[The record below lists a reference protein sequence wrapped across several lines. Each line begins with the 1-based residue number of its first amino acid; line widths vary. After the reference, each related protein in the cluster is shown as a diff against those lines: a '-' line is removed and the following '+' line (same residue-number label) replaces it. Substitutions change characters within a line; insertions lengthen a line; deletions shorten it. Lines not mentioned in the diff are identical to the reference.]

1 MLAEVSFW
9 DTKGSNWGKASS
21 EEGSGEKKGAPKGW
35 LVLGAK
41 QGRPWSALGWETA
54 HEPRRLCFRGRRS
67 GQRNPR
73 KERPAQ
79 MESGRIALGSL
90 LPPPK
95 GPQRGEREG
104 GGPRETSF
112 LLLRQVRT
120 CHSPPSRKE
129 RKKEEEEARRPAR
142 PPAPSREEA
151 GGGREAAIPAPL
163 PIPAGCLLPSPRR
176 RRQRGPRKAA
186 MAPAALL
193 LLLLL
198 EGAWRGAALPRIS
211 LPFDSPQRLLS
222 RFEAP
227 RITNYTT
234 LMLSPDGRVLY
245 AGARET
251 LLALNTSA
259 FSPGPQHRRLSWGA
273 EEEKKRQ
280 CVFKGKDPQRDCH
293 NYIKILLQ
301 LNETHLYT
309 CGTSAFSPTCT
320 YIKIPDFSLIQ
331 EASGKLLL
339 EDGKGRCP
347 FDPEYKSTAIMVE
360 GELYTGTVSNFQG
373 NEPTILRSHGSRP
386 AIKTENSLNWLQDP
400 FFVGSAYLRE
410 GLPPSNPQ
418 REEDSSNDNDK
429 IYFFFSESG
438 KEFDFFDDTIV
449 SRIARVCK
457 VATWGGERVLQ
468 RRWTTFLKAP
478 LLCSHPEDGFPF
490 NILQDMFVLTP
501 GQDWRQTVFYG
512 VFTSQWDRKGAGG
525 AAVCA
530 FSMLDVKEAFN
541 GLYKEV
547 NRETQ
552 QWYTDTHPVP
562 EPRPGACI
570 SSQTRQM
577 KIASSLQM
585 PDRVLNYLKDHFLM
599 DSAVRSQPLLL
610 QGHSRYRQ
618 LSVQRVQGLHQ
629 AYDVLFLGTDNGQL
643 HKAVVT
649 GEKVH
654 LIEEIQLFPPGQPIL
669 ELLLD
674 PIQGLLYAASYDA
687 LVQVPLANC
696 SLHQTC
702 GECILAQDPYCAWSG
717 HACQPPILNR
727 QQLHGVSWAQD
738 IENADAVG
746 LCPVSTMQF
755 ANSGAEES
763 PCQRVVLHPN
773 AVKPLPC
780 PPLSNLASWKW
791 EKDGAP
797 LNASSLVLPDGGL
810 VLVGGSGQAGRYEC
824 WSWEGG
830 FRKRTASYCVEVEP
844 ALGPRLMPPL
854 RSPPETVST
863 SRSTSAEATG
873 DISALLE
880 DKTYWTEFLVMCA
893 LFGMTVTLLTLFG
906 LHRHHDAIKAFL
918 KQGTC
923 THAKAPRKAGAPPES
938 LPLNSANVPSSLP
951 EHKGYQALN
960 DSHVANTPAHVGPGH
975 LDVAFLESSRRPLS
989 IHGSFVEVS
998 AASQR
1003 PRVRLGSEIRD
1014 SVV

>member
-1 MLAEVSFW
+1 M
-9 DTKGSNWGKASS
+9 G
-21 EEGSGEKKGAPKGW
+21 P
-35 LVLGAK
+35 
-41 QGRPWSALGWETA
+41 
-54 HEPRRLCFRGRRS
+54 
-67 GQRNPR
+67 
-73 KERPAQ
+73 
-79 MESGRIALGSL
+79 GSL
-90 LPPPK
+90 RF
-95 GPQRGEREG
+95 QRV
-104 GGPRETSF
+104 SLAF
-112 LLLRQVRT
+112 ID
-120 CHSPPSRKE
+120 HSPSF
-129 RKKEEEEARRPAR
+129 A
-142 PPAPSREEA
+142 PP
-151 GGGREAAIPAPL
+151 
-163 PIPAGCLLPSPRR
+163 
-176 RRQRGPRKAA
+176 
-186 MAPAALL
+186 
-193 LLLLL
+193 
-198 EGAWRGAALPRIS
+198 
-211 LPFDSPQRLLS
+211 DSPQRLLS
-222 RFEAP
+222 RFEA
-227 RITNYTT
+227 RGITNYTA

-245 AGARET
+245 VGARET
-251 LLALNTSA
+251 LLALDTSA
-259 FSPGPQHRRLSWGA
+259 FSSERQHRRLLWEA

-320 YIKIPDFSLIQ
+320 YIKIPDFSLTR

-347 FDPEYKSTAIMVE
+347 FDPEYKSTAIMVGKDLPGQGVRGYLAGELEGRREREAAQLQLGRGCQPDPLPLALFHFAPERGGKMCPSLPLPSRSGGHCCLGGQCQASLPECRFLTE

-410 GLPPSNPQ
+410 GLPPSNLQ
-418 REEDSSNDNDK
+418 REEDGDDDK

-438 KEFDFFDDTIV
+438 KEFDFFEDTIV

-457 VATWGGERVLQ
+457 GDVGGERVLQ

-490 NILQDMFVLTP
+490 NVLQDMFVFTP
-501 GQDWRQTVFYG
+501 SQDWRETVFYG

-530 FSMLDVKEAFN
+530 FSMLDVREAFN

-610 QGHSRYRQ
+610 QDRSRYWQ

-629 AYDVLFLGTDNGQL
+629 AYDVLFLGTDDGRL

-654 LIEEIQLFPPGQPIL
+654 LIEEIQLFPSGQPVL

-674 PIQGLLYAASYDA
+674 PIQARQKGIVGNSSSQHPAIHQGLGLGAGGHPPSGSCGDGVAHQGTLAFILGDNETHTGSSVPLQGLLYAASYA
-687 LVQVPLANC
+687 SLVQVPLANC
-696 SLHQTC
+696 SLHRTC
-702 GECILAQDPYCAWSG
+702 GECVLAQDPYCAWSG
-717 HACQPPILNR
+717 HACQPSILSH
-727 QQLHGVSWAQD
+727 QQLHAASWIQD
-738 IENADAVG
+738 IENADAVR
-746 LCPVSTMQF
+746 LCPASTVEF
-755 ANSGAEES
+755 DNSAGEES
-763 PCQRVVLHPN
+763 PCQKVLLHPN
-773 AVKPLPC
+773 PMKPLPC
-780 PPLSNLASWKW
+780 PLLSNLASWHW

-797 LNASSLVLPDGGL
+797 LNASSLVFPDRGL
-810 VLVGGSGQAGRYEC
+810 VLVWGPGQAGRYEC
-824 WSWEGG
+824 WSWERG
-830 FRKRTASYCVEVEP
+830 FRQRMASYCVEAEP
-844 ALGPRLMPPL
+844 ALGAGFMPPL

-880 DKTYWTEFLVMCA
+880 GKTYWTEFLVMCA

-938 LPLNSANVPSSLP
+938 LPLNGANVPSSLP

-960 DSHVANTPAHVGPGH
+960 DSHVASTPAHVGLARPA
-975 LDVAFLESSRRPLS
+975 VAFLESSRRPLS
-989 IHGSFVEVS
+989 IHDSFVEVS